1 MSFSVPF
8 RAVWACQ
15 ARSENGHLL
24 PARRDS
30 ATGWNAPIPAVR
42 RVTIE
47 PLEATHSR
55 PSAYAAAM
63 NRTPLSSGV
72 RLIEFSQR
80 QSDLQP
86 RVIDGFMEGQAS
98 SASAHLL
105 KRGGAQRLSTA

>member
-1 MSFSVPF
+1 MECTAATAEDRNRGGKRSFTDA
-8 RAVWACQ
+8 RASGDV
-15 ARSENGHLL
+15 
-24 PARRDS
+24 
-30 ATGWNAPIPAVR
+30 APIPAVR

-47 PLEATHSR
+47 PLESTHTR

-63 NRTPLSSGV
+63 NRTPLSSGA

>member
-1 MSFSVPF
+1 MTRFST
-8 RAVWACQ
+8 ASGKEYACGRPQ
-15 ARSENGHLL
+15 L
-24 PARRDS
+24 DV
-30 ATGWNAPIPAVR
+30 ATAPIPAVR

-47 PLEATHSR
+47 PLESTHTR

-63 NRTPLSSGV
+63 NRTPLSSGA